1 MTMNRIALLLVL
13 ASTFTTS
20 TNAFVAPK
28 PRLHVYPAS
37 QSASSSITTVFA
49 VEQQQ
54 QQQEQNV
61 QQNVPTNTTTDAD
74 VERLR
79 AMAAKYRAEAAAL
92 EAERGRQLAAA
103 AEKAFAKFDRND
115 DGEVSLSELKQGLEQ
130 LLKTELPDERVE
142 ILMRKF
148 DTTGDGKLQL
158 EELVGMERFK
168 TALAELAQ
176 EEKRRSIELQRIAKL
191 EQEAYNEISE
201 ILNDKPPTNVE
212 KVLSVLPY
220 AFPLLDSLPYAS
232 FLVLDNPEN
241 PVTQLI
247 ASAYFIYRSV
257 PLSGFIAALSLS
269 FLSGIPRI
277 NRLIRFNMLQA
288 IYLDI
293 ALFVP
298 GLISILVGGASQL
311 TGQQVP
317 LDAVATASNV
327 LFFASLSAILYASA
341 SSLAG
346 QEPDKIP
353 VVSTTVKRL
362 LPTVEMM
369 KEWMDEIKEND
380 DTTEKK

>member
-13 ASTFTTS
+13 AATSTAS

-28 PRLHVYPAS
+28 PRSHVYRAS
-37 QSASSSITTVFA
+37 QSASSSSITTVFA

-61 QQNVPTNTTTDAD
+61 QQNVPTNTSTDAD

-92 EAERGRQLAAA
+92 EAERGRQSAAA

-115 DGEVSLSELKQGLEQ
+115 DGEISLSELKQGLEQ
-130 LLKTELPDERVE
+130 QLQTELPKERVE

-158 EELVGMERFK
+158 EEFVGMERFK

-298 GLISILVGGASQL
+298 GLISVLVGGASQW

-327 LFFASLSAILYASA
+327 LFFASVSAILYATA

-346 QEPDKIP
+346 QEPDKQDSSG
-353 VVSTTVKRL
+353 VVYRKASAAHC
-362 LPTVEMM
+362 
-369 KEWMDEIKEND
+369 
-380 DTTEKK
+380 